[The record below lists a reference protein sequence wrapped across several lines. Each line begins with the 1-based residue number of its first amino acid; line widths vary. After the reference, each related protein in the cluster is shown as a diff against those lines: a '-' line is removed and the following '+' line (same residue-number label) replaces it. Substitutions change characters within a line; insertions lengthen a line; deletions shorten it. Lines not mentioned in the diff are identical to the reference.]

1 LAALFIFKGVAL
13 AVECGMVKIMVRIGS
28 RIWSPIQIERL
39 VLLLDSGVSA
49 TIAAV
54 ELKRSVIVV
63 RAKARN
69 LGRPFPT
76 PEL

>member
-1 LAALFIFKGVAL
+1 MKGLALDAL
-13 AVECGMVKIMVRIGS
+13 ERGMVKIMVRIGS

-39 VLLLDSGVSA
+39 ILLLDSGVSA
-49 TIAAV
+49 AVVAV

-76 PEL
+76 PKL

>member
-1 LAALFIFKGVAL
+1 
-13 AVECGMVKIMVRIGS
+13 MVKIMVRIGS
-28 RIWSPIQIERL
+28 RIWSPIQTERL
-39 VLLLDSGVSA
+39 ILLLDSGVSA
-49 TIAAV
+49 AIAAV

-69 LGRPFPT
+69 LGRPFPA